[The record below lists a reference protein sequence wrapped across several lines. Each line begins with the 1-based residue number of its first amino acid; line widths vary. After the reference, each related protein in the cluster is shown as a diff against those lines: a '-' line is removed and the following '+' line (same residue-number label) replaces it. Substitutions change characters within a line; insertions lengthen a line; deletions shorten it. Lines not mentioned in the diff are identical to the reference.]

1 MSETLPDL
9 LMMLR
14 IEGARLG
21 TELRGTAVVQSHC
34 GYEERT
40 ATGGANIMEG
50 RCENSRDE
58 RDEAENSPFRFLK
71 AGDLSEWNNW

>member
-21 TELRGTAVVQSHC
+21 TELGGTAVVQSYC

-40 ATGGANIMEG
+40 ATGRTNTMEG

-58 RDEAENSPFRFLK
+58 RDEAENSPFRFLE
-71 AGDLSEWNNW
+71 ARVLNE